1 MKASILI
8 AALACLLIAATSAAG
23 QSIGDRAPEG
33 ISQPG
38 SGGET
43 RLLQHLL
50 QMNDAEL
57 VNLRQTVERI
67 EKMSPQEKT
76 LLRERIGKFDSMA
89 PGKVAAMRKKFEAI
103 PKQQREAM
111 RERWMAMSP
120 EGAQN
125 GAKSSKKCLPQS
137 AKPFLKSKAS
147 WHHTHITTKKAP
159 VRNVPMARDLS
170 LGVAPSQ
177 MQSQKKKKIKKI
189 KSLA

>member
-1 MKASILI
+1 MKATTLI
-8 AALACLLIAATSAAG
+8 TALACLLIAAISAGAQG
-23 QSIGDRAPEG
+23 VNDRASEG
-33 ISQPG
+33 RAQPG

-57 VNLRQTVERI
+57 VNLRQTIERI

-89 PGKVAAMRKKFEAI
+89 PGKVDEMRKKFEAI

-120 EGAQN
+120 EERAEWRTQLNAMSPAERKAVFNEQGFMAPPLHN
-125 GAKSSKKCLPQS
+125 HKKGPGAKRPNGKGPQS
-137 AKPFLKSKAS
+137 ERSTKPGGETAD
-147 WHHTHITTKKAP
+147 TE
-159 VRNVPMARDLS
+159 N
-170 LGVAPSQ
+170 
-177 MQSQKKKKIKKI
+177 
-189 KSLA
+189 

>member
-120 EGAQN
+120 EERAEWRKKLKEMSP
-125 GAKSSKKCLPQS
+125 AKRKAVFKEQGFMAPHPHHDKKGPRSQRPDGKGPQS
-137 AKPFLKSKAS
+137 GRGPKPDADPEEKE
-147 WHHTHITTKKAP
+147 
-159 VRNVPMARDLS
+159 N
-170 LGVAPSQ
+170 
-177 MQSQKKKKIKKI
+177 
-189 KSLA
+189 